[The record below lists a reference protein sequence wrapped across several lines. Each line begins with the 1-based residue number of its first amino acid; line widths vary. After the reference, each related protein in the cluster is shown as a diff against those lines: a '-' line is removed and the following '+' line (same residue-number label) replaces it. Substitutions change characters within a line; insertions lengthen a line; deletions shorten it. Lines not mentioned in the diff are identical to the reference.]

1 VRAEQARIAAR
12 VALST
17 LSASVYFSDLAQAG
31 APEDTLE
38 VVRGG
43 AAVLSL
49 RGRAA
54 DPRAAPVDELGG
66 LHEIA
71 LRDQACPGLDAVARR
86 HLEAILRELQQID
99 IALAALWD
107 ATMQASQS

>member
-1 VRAEQARIAAR
+1 LDRLLPLQVRVLDALAEVRKARQDTQREHRLRRNIDVRAEQARIAAR

-43 AAVLSL
+43 PQCCLCEAE
-49 RGRAA
+49 R
-54 DPRAAPVDELGG
+54 PILGLLQLTNWG
-66 LHEIA
+66 LA
-71 LRDQACPGLDAVARR
+71 
-86 HLEAILRELQQID
+86 
-99 IALAALWD
+99 
-107 ATMQASQS
+107 